1 MIERL
6 RQWPADTLA
15 RLRRSAAGPA
25 TVRVLA
31 GVSAFLATL
40 VSLPADVSLG
50 GRPWLPL
57 FAAAVLAACV
67 ALFPRGRWAGAV
79 ALVSVGAWVV
89 ASVGY
94 GDAASLPRVA
104 AVAGLLYGMHAAA
117 AFAAVLPYDCVV
129 SPRVLTRWLM
139 WQARLLVAGLAV
151 GLGGLWLVR
160 FVSPT
165 PTIVG
170 PVLGALAAAALAG
183 TIAWQLHRPSDAAR
197 RAVPPG

>member
-1 MIERL
+1 M
-6 RQWPADTLA
+6 
-15 RLRRSAAGPA
+15 
-25 TVRVLA
+25 V
-31 GVSAFLATL
+31 
-40 VSLPADVSLG
+40 
-50 GRPWLPL
+50 PL
-57 FAAAVLAACV
+57 FAAAGLAVCV
-67 ALFPRGRWAGAV
+67 ALYPRGRWAGAV

-94 GDAASLPRVA
+94 GDAASLPRVG
-104 AVAGLLYGMHAAA
+104 AVAGLLYAMHAAV

-129 SPRVLTRWLM
+129 SPMVLTRWLM
-139 WQARLLVAGLAV
+139 RQARLLTAGLAV

-183 TIAWQLHRPSDAAR
+183 TIAWQLHRPSDAAS
-197 RAVPPG
+197 RAAPPR

>member
-15 RLRRSAAGPA
+15 RLGRTAAGPA

-31 GVSAFLATL
+31 GLSAFLAML

-57 FAAAVLAACV
+57 ATAAGLAACV
-67 ALFPRGRWAGAV
+67 ALYPRGRWAGAV

-94 GDAASLPRVA
+94 GDKASLPRVG
-104 AVAGLLYGMHAAA
+104 AVGGLLYAMHAAA

-129 SPRVLTRWLM
+129 SPMVLTRWLM
-139 WQARLLVAGLAV
+139 RQARLLAAGLTV

-165 PTIVG
+165 PTIAG

-183 TIAWQLHRPSDAAR
+183 VLAWQLHGRLGAR
-197 RAVPPG
+197 RAPETQ